1 MLLLKKLK
9 EIYKA
14 KYMRVAFHDAKIV
27 ILLQTGRDMFQM
39 AGKSAITKETFVQ
52 LMDEIISVLD
62 IVDILKLNEK
72 LGL

>member
-1 MLLLKKLK
+1 
-9 EIYKA
+9 
-14 KYMRVAFHDAKIV
+14 MRVAFQDDKIV

-62 IVDILKLNEK
+62 IVDILKLNNK